1 MTQFLDHPIHRKI
14 MNPNNQP
21 SKEKKVYKV
30 LTIKEW
36 EEASEM
42 GQIVTELDQ
51 QDGFVHLS
59 SATQL
64 NMTLS
69 LYFSD
74 EEKIVLVEI
83 NESDIAEGL
92 SYERA
97 EKRGADFAH
106 YYGELSTDK
115 ISQSWYLDRSAFSL
129 PEEVMLTAEQN

>member
-1 MTQFLDHPIHRKI
+1 
-14 MNPNNQP
+14 MNPSNHS

-36 EEASEM
+36 GEASEM

-59 SATQL
+59 SAAQL

-74 EEKIVLVEI
+74 EEKVVLVEI
-83 NESDIAEGL
+83 NESDIAEAL
-92 SYERA
+92 SYEHA
-97 EKRGADFAH
+97 EKRGGDFAH
-106 YYGELSTDK
+106 YYGALSTDK
-115 ISQSWYLDRSAFSL
+115 ILQSWYLDRSAFSL
-129 PEEVMLTAEQN
+129 PEEVMLEAEQN

>member
-1 MTQFLDHPIHRKI
+1 
-14 MNPNNQP
+14 MNPNNHS

-36 EEASEM
+36 GEASEM

-69 LYFSD
+69 LYFSN
-74 EEKIVLVEI
+74 EEKVVLVEI

>member
-1 MTQFLDHPIHRKI
+1 
-14 MNPNNQP
+14 MNPNNHS

-36 EEASEM
+36 GEASEM

-69 LYFSD
+69 LYFSN
-74 EEKIVLVEI
+74 EEKVVLVEI

-92 SYERA
+92 SYEHA